1 LWAVVG
7 LGNPGNEYAHTRHNA
22 GFLFVRKLAKAWN
35 VRLDRRRFRSRIAE
49 LERDEGTVMLVLP
62 QTYMNDSGRAVGAL
76 LRSKRIP
83 PERMVVVYDDLD
95 LPLGRLRVRKEGS
108 PGTHRGLR
116 SIVQEI
122 ETNAFPRIRL
132 GIGPLPERADAADY
146 VLSEFEPQERE
157 IFEQSLDRA
166 RQALELVLAGEIAK
180 AMNRYN

>member
-1 LWAVVG
+1 
-7 LGNPGNEYAHTRHNA
+7 
-22 GFLFVRKLAKAWN
+22 
-35 VRLDRRRFRSRIAE
+35 
-49 LERDEGTVMLVLP
+49 M
-62 QTYMNDSGRAVGAL
+62 
-76 LRSKRIP
+76 
-83 PERMVVVYDDLD
+83 VVYDDLD
-95 LPLGRLRVRKEGS
+95 LPLGRIRVRKEGS

-116 SIVQEI
+116 SIAQEI

-166 RQALELVLAGEIAK
+166 RQALELVLAGQIGA